1 MNFLDDIIIYAC
13 TREEHDRLLHE
24 VLSRLAKHNI
34 KLRREKCEFAARS
47 IEYLGHVIS
56 NDEVRPPSSKTKA
69 VFEFPRPE
77 NQREIQR
84 FHGLVNY
91 LREYIPNFSSM
102 AAPITHLLKKGIP
115 FEWTDTQE
123 KSFEQIKS
131 AMAAEPVR
139 QIFDPNRKCELHT
152 DASTVGN
159 GAILLQDVHPIG

>member
-1 MNFLDDIIIYAC
+1 
-13 TREEHDRLLHE
+13 
-24 VLSRLAKHNI
+24 
-34 KLRREKCEFAARS
+34 
-47 IEYLGHVIS
+47 
-56 NDEVRPPSSKTKA
+56 
-69 VFEFPRPE
+69 
-77 NQREIQR
+77 
-84 FHGLVNY
+84 
-91 LREYIPNFSSM
+91 M